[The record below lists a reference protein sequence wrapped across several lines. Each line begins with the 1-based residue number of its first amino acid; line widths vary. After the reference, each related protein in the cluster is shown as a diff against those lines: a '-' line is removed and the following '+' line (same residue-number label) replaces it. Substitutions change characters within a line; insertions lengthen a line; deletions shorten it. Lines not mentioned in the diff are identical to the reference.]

1 MQALAWIF
9 RLAIVLVLVWF
20 AVKNSQPVTLHGFP
34 EQSWQAPLV
43 FVVLVAF
50 VSGVVIGLLAWLPT
64 VVRQR
69 RDNAKLRKSLAASAV
84 PSPAAPAA
92 SASAPAA
99 TATGAGTPQP
109 SLPPPESHGV

>member
-9 RLAIVLVLVWF
+9 RIAIVLVLVWF
-20 AVKNSQPVTLHGFP
+20 AVKNSQVVTLNGLP

-50 VSGVVIGLLAWLPT
+50 VAGVVIGLLAWLPT

-69 RDNAKLRKSLAASAV
+69 REVGRLRKSAGDGRAGRAGIRAV
-84 PSPAAPAA
+84 PAAPCRR
-92 SASAPAA
+92 
-99 TATGAGTPQP
+99 TD
-109 SLPPPESHGV
+109 SHGV

>member
-9 RLAIVLVLVWF
+9 RIAIVLVLVWF
-20 AVKNSQPVTLHGFP
+20 AVRNSQVVTLHGLP

-50 VSGVVIGLLAWLPT
+50 VGGVVIGLLAWLPT

-69 RDNAKLRKSLAASAV
+69 REVGRLRKSATATVTSVPAV
-84 PSPAAPAA
+84 PMPTSPAPSAAPAA
-92 SASAPAA
+92 EK
-99 TATGAGTPQP
+99 
-109 SLPPPESHGV
+109 PESHGV

>member
-9 RLAIVLVLVWF
+9 RIAIVLVLIWF
-20 AVKNSQPVTLHGFP
+20 AVKNSQVVTLHGLP

-50 VSGVVIGLLAWLPT
+50 VAGVVIGLLAWLPT

-69 RDNAKLRKSLAASAV
+69 REVGRLRKSAQAV
-84 PSPAAPAA
+84 PPAAPVAA
-92 SASAPAA
+92 PPAPP
-99 TATGAGTPQP
+99 G
-109 SLPPPESHGV
+109 SHGI

>member
-9 RLAIVLVLVWF
+9 RIAIVLVLIWF
-20 AVKNSQPVTLHGFP
+20 AVKNSQVVTLHGLP

-50 VSGVVIGLLAWLPT
+50 VAGVVIGLLAWLPT

-69 RDNAKLRKSLAASAV
+69 REVGRLRKSTQAV
-84 PSPAAPAA
+84 PPVAPAV
-92 SASAPAA
+92 APPA
-99 TATGAGTPQP
+99 
-109 SLPPPESHGV
+109 PPESHGI